1 MTATGVDCGRCRSPF
16 EIGDLFCAV
25 CGEVAPGDVPAASEI
40 VRVEVLR
47 CRDCGAATRWDAR
60 ERGVSCAFCG
70 SVVEREQLVDP
81 PEQTEA
87 YLPFLV
93 PRGAAERALEAWL
106 GTGGFFRPGDLS
118 KAARLESLH
127 PLHWVAWA
135 FDATARV
142 SWTADSNAGSLQS
155 DWAPHAGQAEMT
167 FDDVLVSASRGLTAE
182 EAAALSG
189 SYDLGTARTTLEE
202 TAEDATVEAFDVQR
216 SQARSL
222 LLAAI
227 EGHAAARVEAEC
239 VPGSRFRNVHVALL
253 LRGLETRRLAL
264 PAWVLAYRY
273 HDELYRVV
281 ISGQDPEAIEGR
293 MPISPWRVLLVVL
306 AVAAIVATVFAVAA
320 R

>member
-1 MTATGVDCGRCRSPF
+1 MTAVGSECARCRSPY
-16 EIGDLFCAV
+16 EVGDLLCAV
-25 CGEVAPGDVPAASEI
+25 CGEVAPRTEERAIETVQ
-40 VRVEVLR
+40 VEVLR

-70 SVVEREQLVDP
+70 SVVAREQLVDP

-93 PRGAAERALEAWL
+93 PRAAAERALEAWL

-142 SWTADSNAGSLQS
+142 SWTADSNAGSRRS
-155 DWAPHAGQAEMT
+155 DWAPHSGQTEMT
-167 FDDVLVSASRGLTAE
+167 FDDVLVSASRGLDAD
-182 EAAALSG
+182 EAAALAW
-189 SYDLGTARTTLEE
+189 SYDLGTAAPELEE
-202 TAEDATVEAFDVQR
+202 AAGDATVEAFDVQR
-216 SQARSL
+216 SLARSL

-227 EGHAAARVEAEC
+227 EEHAAARVEAEC
-239 VPGSRFRNVHVALL
+239 VPGSRFRKVRVALL

-273 HDELYRVV
+273 RDELYRVV
-281 ISGQDPEAIEGR
+281 ISGQDADAIEGR
-293 MPISPWRVLLVVL
+293 MPISPWRILAVILVVAAVVAVIL
-306 AVAAIVATVFAVAA
+306 AVAAS
-320 R
+320 